1 MKKSVLA
8 LMTLAFITLSS
19 GAQTIA
25 KGYPYSLNDK

>member
-8 LMTLAFITLSS
+8 LMTLAFITLSA

-25 KGYPYSLNDK
+25 NGYPYSHNDK